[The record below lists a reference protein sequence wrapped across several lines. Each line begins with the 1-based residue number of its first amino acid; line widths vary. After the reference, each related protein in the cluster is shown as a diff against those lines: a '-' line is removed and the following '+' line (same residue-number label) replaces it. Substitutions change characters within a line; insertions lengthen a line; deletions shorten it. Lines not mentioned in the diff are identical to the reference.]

1 MPKEFSRK
9 LRIEELIQRE
19 IAILIQQEIK
29 DPRIGMVTV
38 SGVDISPDL
47 KHAKIYVT
55 FLGDEKDHAKNV
67 TALNH
72 AARFLR
78 HELARRLYL
87 KAIPAIRFVYDESI
101 ARGARLS
108 ELIDTAVAG
117 ENKNRGT
124 ES

>member
-9 LRIEELIQRE
+9 LRIEEMVQRE
-19 IAILIQQEIK
+19 LATLIQQEIK

-38 SGVDISPDL
+38 SGVEISLDL

-55 FLGDEKDHAKNV
+55 ILGNENEYQESV
-67 TALNH
+67 RTLNH

-87 KAIPAIRFVYDESI
+87 KVIPDLRFVYDSSVKE
-101 ARGARLS
+101 GARLAK
-108 ELIDTAVAG
+108 LIDTAIAN
-117 ENKNRGT
+117 ENEDRGK
-124 ES
+124 SS

>member
-19 IAILIQQEIK
+19 IATLIQKEIK

-47 KHAKIYVT
+47 KHAKIYVSL
-55 FLGDEKDHAKNV
+55 LGEEKDRDSSIS
-67 TALNH
+67 ALNH

-87 KAIPAIRFVYDESI
+87 KVIPAIRFLYDESI

-108 ELIDTAVAG
+108 ELIDTAVAA
-117 ENKNRGT
+117 ENKDGRID
-124 ES
+124 S

>member
-19 IAILIQQEIK
+19 IATLIQQEIK

-47 KHAKIYVT
+47 KHAKIYVSL
-55 FLGDEKDHAKNV
+55 LGDEKDRDKSIS
-67 TALNH
+67 ALNH
-72 AARFLR
+72 AAQFLR
-78 HELARRLYL
+78 HELAGHLYL
-87 KAIPAIRFVYDESI
+87 KAIPALRFVYDESI

-108 ELIDTAVAG
+108 ELIDAAVAG
-117 ENKNRGT
+117 ESKDGGI
-124 ES
+124 E